1 MNEVDRLWKD
11 RLPTEAKIVN
21 FLKID
26 DRVGLKISRQA
37 RNLVR
42 RLEGIYCNEG
52 KDYFF
57 CEVTS
62 YLPQMKNI
70 EEIKSAGFEV
80 NIDSS
85 TLELIK
91 ERTEEERNRVHT
103 IRVEKEGEKA
113 FLIFDPD
120 AHQAYKEVEKLCSVK
135 YNVQGSYAG
144 WAERTIKL
152 SNRLHHRDDIV
163 YSVPWWL
170 LRGLIYFYEK
180 RGYTLVVPEVF
191 MEVRE
196 LPYKLEKKFELYDF
210 QEEAYNKW
218 LQAEEF
224 GTIVIPTGGGK
235 TYVALQSIM
244 EKPVNTMICVITEQL
259 MNQWGRM
266 LEELCGIPSSE
277 IGYYFARKHEIKP
290 ITIGMYHSLA
300 ANIVKEEGR
309 RLRESFDRVIFDE
322 GHHVAA
328 KTFKN
333 VAFNLQ
339 SQSRMCLSATPE
351 RWDGNENLIYFAS
364 GAKCYFINYPSLV
377 EQKIVAPLEKF
388 TCIVPLT
395 KEEKRAME
403 SVEKRVKI
411 RRDTYLRFY
420 HQKARIDLQA
430 KNKLPAL
437 IEILNRHRG
446 EKCFIFTRYLWHV
459 DMISQ
464 YLRRRGIDHRVLT
477 GATPEKER
485 RDFFQEFR
493 KGTTKI
499 IVTTTVLDEGVD
511 VPDASVSIIMGGSGQ
526 PRQMI
531 QRTGRV
537 CRYEEDKTAFI
548 YEVIADHELERRL
561 HIKRTATMV
570 FDWNDRAKHLFF
582 Q

>member
-1 MNEVDRLWKD
+1 M
-11 RLPTEAKIVN
+11 VN

-26 DRVGLKISRQA
+26 DRVGFKISRQA

-42 RLEGIYCNEG
+42 KLEGIYCNEG

-57 CEVTS
+57 CEVTR
-62 YLPQMKNI
+62 YLPQMRNI
-70 EEIKSAGFEV
+70 EEMKSAGFEV
-80 NIDSS
+80 IIDFS
-85 TLELIK
+85 TLKLIK
-91 ERTEEERNRVHT
+91 ERTRDELNRVYT
-103 IRVEKEGEKA
+103 IKVEKEGERA
-113 FLIFDPD
+113 LLVFDTD
-120 AHQAYKEVEKLCSVK
+120 AHQAYKEVEKLSSIK
-135 YNVQGSYAG
+135 YNVQSSYAG
-144 WAERTIKL
+144 WAEKTIEL
-152 SNRLHHRDDIV
+152 SNRLHYGDEIV

-180 RGYTLVVPEVF
+180 RGYTLDVPKEF
-191 MEVRE
+191 MEVRK
-196 LPYKLEKKFELYDF
+196 LPYELEKKFDLYGF
-210 QEEAYNKW
+210 QAEAYNRW

-235 TYVALQSIM
+235 TFVALQSIVG
-244 EKPVNTMICVITEQL
+244 KPVNTLICVITEQL

-266 LEELCGIPSSE
+266 LEELCGIPPSE

-290 ITIGMYHSLA
+290 VTIGMYHSLA
-300 ANIVKEEGR
+300 TNIVRKNGKQ
-309 RLRESFDRVIFDE
+309 LREFFDRVIFDE

-339 SQSRMCLSATPE
+339 SQIRMCLSATPE

-364 GAKCYFINYPSLV
+364 GGKCYFIDYPSLV

-388 TCIVPLT
+388 TYIVPLT
-395 KEEKRAME
+395 KDEKKAME
-403 SVEKRVKI
+403 SVEKRGKI
-411 RRDTYLRFY
+411 RRGTYLKFY

-430 KNKLPAL
+430 KNKLDAL
-437 IEILNRHRG
+437 IKILTKHRG
-446 EKCFIFTRYLWHV
+446 DKCFIFTRYLWHV

-464 YLRRRGIDHRVLT
+464 HLRRRGIHHRVLT
-477 GATPEKER
+477 GSTPEKER

-493 KGTTKI
+493 KGKAKI

-537 CRYEEDKTAFI
+537 CRYEEGKTAFI
-548 YEVIADHELERRL
+548 YEVIADHDLERRL
-561 HIKRTATMV
+561 HLKRTATGIFGWEDKTELLACMG
-570 FDWNDRAKHLFF
+570 
-582 Q
+582 